1 MAAGR
6 LNQKRT
12 AMLVKRAVSAVVIL
26 LASLI
31 LVFSGGLVFST
42 GVGVI
47 LAIAAWEYAA
57 MFRGGGFH
65 PAGWLMAAGTL
76 VLTTAVPLMADGDY
90 YLAFCFFCMAVII
103 WHIATFA
110 ANQEQAALDMAI
122 SLGGI
127 LVITFMGNFLVRLRF
142 LPGGLGWILIGIL
155 PAGISDIGA
164 YLVGSLIGRHQLAP
178 HLSPGKTVEGWIGG
192 ILTAC
197 VVGAAA
203 GAVLNPYF
211 EMIHMVVGL
220 GLGLVCGIL
229 SPLGD
234 LAKSMVKRQFGLKH
248 TGNLIPGHGGVL
260 DRIDTWLWAGVISY
274 AIITKL
280 LLK

>member
-1 MAAGR
+1 MAAGQ

-12 AMLVKRAVSAVVIL
+12 AMLVKRAASAVVIL

-31 LVFSGGLVFST
+31 LVFSGGLVFSA

-47 LAIAAWEYAA
+47 LAIAVWEYAA

-65 PAGWLMAAGTL
+65 PADWLMVAGTF
-76 VLTTAVPLMADGDY
+76 VLTTAIPLMAEADY

-103 WHIATFA
+103 WHITTYSSC
-110 ANQEQAALDMAI
+110 QEQAALDMAI
-122 SLGGI
+122 SLSGI
-127 LVITFMGNFLVRLRF
+127 LAITFFGHFLVMLRF

-164 YLVGSLIGRHQLAP
+164 YLIGSLIGRHKLAP

-192 ILTAC
+192 MLTAC
-197 VVGAAA
+197 AVGAAA
-203 GAVLNPYF
+203 GALMNPYF
-211 EMIHMVVGL
+211 KMINLAIGL
-220 GLGLVCGIL
+220 GLGLVSGML

-234 LAKSMVKRQFGLKH
+234 LAKSIVKRQFGLKH

-274 AIITKL
+274 AIITQV